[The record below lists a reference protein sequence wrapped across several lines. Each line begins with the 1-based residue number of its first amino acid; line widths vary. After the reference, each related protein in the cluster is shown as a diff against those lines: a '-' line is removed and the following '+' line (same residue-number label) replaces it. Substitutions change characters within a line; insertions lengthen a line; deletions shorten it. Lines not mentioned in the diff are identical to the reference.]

1 MLKKTRFFDRF
12 KMFYKT
18 EVKDHIRVPPNLFS
32 LPLEDAVIKRIRAK
46 YSGFISKDL
55 GIVVDVSGMKE
66 IGEGVIIPGDGASYY
81 DVAFELLTFKPEMQ
95 EVVTGKIK
103 DIAEFGAFI
112 NIGPIDGMI
121 HISQTMDDFVSFSKD
136 KTLSGKESKRVLKVG
151 DVCRAR
157 IIAVSFKDMLNPK
170 LGLTMRQQGLGRVDW
185 IKEEAEG
192 KMPKKEE
199 KESKDSK
206 DKKEKK

>member
-1 MLKKTRFFDRF
+1 
-12 KMFYKT
+12 MFYKT

-121 HISQTMDDFVSFSKD
+121 HISQTMDDFVSYSKD
-136 KTLSGKESKRVLKVG
+136 KTLSGKESKRILKVG

-199 KESKDSK
+199 KEGKDAK
-206 DKKEKK
+206 DRKEKK